1 MQCPL
6 FTLEPQL
13 TNRELTDRAMR
24 TMKTTL
30 TPTAQARLQRLA
42 AHPNAGQNL
51 RETIARRL
59 NGL

>member
-6 FTLEPQL
+6 FILEPQL

-24 TMKTTL
+24 TMKTAL
-30 TPTAQARLQRLA
+30 TPTAQQRLQRLA
-42 AHPNAGQNL
+42 SHPNAGQSL
-51 RETIARRL
+51 KETIARRL